1 MTITICSREDI
12 LRLCTRGIPKN
23 AAVISFC
30 DTSLSPVEFPE
41 SDRVFRAAVDDLD
54 EDELADMGLDE
65 EGFFPEADAL
75 ADFIRAAAAEG
86 RDFICQCEY
95 GQGRS
100 AACAAAI
107 LEYACHSGISVFAD
121 SRFYPNRLIFNK
133 LYSALGGSLAHFS
146 QEQPQI
152 CVVFTNGD

>member
-12 LRLCTRGIPKN
+12 LRLCERGIPEN

-30 DTSLSPVEFPE
+30 DTDLAPVEFPK

-65 EGFFPEADAL
+65 ESFFPEANAL
-75 ADFIRAAAAEG
+75 ADFIRAAIAQG

-107 LEYACHSGISVFAD
+107 LEYACRSGISVFAD
-121 SRFYPNRLIFNK
+121 SRFYPNRPIFNK
-133 LYSALGGSLAHFS
+133 LYSALGGSLARFCKEPPKIS
-146 QEQPQI
+146 
-152 CVVFTNGD
+152 VVFPNGD